1 MKRRII
7 LALLITCIFAA
18 GCAGCGSKDS
28 GAQSSG
34 SSAESS
40 AASQTSAETSEK
52 TSETKTS
59 EASAVNSKEESKTSA
74 QESQKAESSE
84 EKTSAADS
92 ESSDEQSEE
101 SSVQQS
107 DESSAAASDIE
118 DESSAEE
125 PQPLQSSEPSEQ
137 EPEPEPQT
145 SVEEPESQTEP
156 EPEPQPQTGSFS
168 DSDISFRSIVPG
180 AGIDNALSVLGNP
193 DSISTAPSCI
203 GTGEDKIYTYGD
215 LQIES
220 YPDPS
225 GEKILSITFSGSSV
239 TTDKGA
245 QVGMSTDE
253 IKKIYGEPTVEDEYY
268 MGYTGS
274 DSMHLD
280 FLCDNGRVI
289 EIGMIKDVV

>member
-52 TSETKTS
+52 TSE
-59 EASAVNSKEESKTSA
+59 ASAVNSKEESKTSA

-92 ESSDEQSEE
+92 ESSDEQSE
-101 SSVQQS
+101 
-107 DESSAAASDIE
+107 ESSAAASDIE